1 MNKFLL
7 AVFSLALAGP
17 AAAHTGH
24 GETSGL
30 VAGLQHPVFGPDH
43 LLAMLAVGLWSGF
56 VVPHRFWLGAATFMA
71 AMGAGALISWAGVP
85 IPMVETWIVLSVV
98 ALGLL
103 TAVSRRAQPKALTLA
118 SLAAIGLFAACHGHA
133 HATEAH
139 GNALAY
145 MAGFLI
151 STAGL
156 HLVGIGIARRIADG
170 RAARLLQTLSGS
182 GIAAA
187 GLALMAGG

>member
-1 MNKFLL
+1 MGRR
-7 AVFSLALAGP
+7 AD
-17 AAAHTGH
+17 
-24 GETSGL
+24 
-30 VAGLQHPVFGPDH
+30 PDGRD
-43 LLAMLAVGLWSGF
+43 LDRAVGGSPRPF
-56 VVPHRFWLGAATFMA
+56 DR
-71 AMGAGALISWAGVP
+71 
-85 IPMVETWIVLSVV
+85 
-98 ALGLL
+98 GLAPGC
-103 TAVSRRAQPKALTLA
+103 TPKALTLA